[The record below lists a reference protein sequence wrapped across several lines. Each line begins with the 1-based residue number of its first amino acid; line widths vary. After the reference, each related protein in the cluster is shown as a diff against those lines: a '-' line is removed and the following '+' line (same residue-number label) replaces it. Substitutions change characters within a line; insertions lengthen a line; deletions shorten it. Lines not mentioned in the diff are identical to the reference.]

1 MTIVNRAQILRELEP
16 GLNKIFDTALKGYE
30 NEHTA
35 IFSIENSDRAFEEE
49 LMFTGFGAAPVKAE
63 GAAVQYDSATEG
75 WLSRYS
81 HETIALAF
89 AITEE
94 AIEDNLYDKLST
106 RLTKALARSMAHTK
120 QVKAANVINN
130 GFSTSFLGG
139 DGKALMATDHPL
151 RDGGTLANKPT
162 TDADLSET
170 SMEDAT
176 IAVEGFVDDR
186 GIPQA
191 IMVRGLLIPRQ
202 LVYVAE
208 RLFKSTGRVGTADN
222 DINALVSRNVLP
234 DGFSV
239 NHRFTDPDA
248 WVLKTDAPDG
258 LKMFVR
264 APLKTGMEGDFET
277 GNVRYKAR
285 ERYSFGWSN
294 WRGVYGSS
302 GA

>member
-1 MTIVNRAQILRELEP
+1 MTLVNRNQILRELEP
-16 GLNKIFDTALKGYE
+16 GLNKIFDTASKGYE
-30 NEHTA
+30 NEHLA
-35 IFSIENSDRAFEEE
+35 IFSVENSDRAFEEE
-49 LMFTGFGAAPVKAE
+49 LLFTGFGAAPVKRE
-63 GAAVQYDSATEG
+63 GAGVQYDSATEG
-75 WLSRYS
+75 WLARYS

-94 AIEDNLYDKLST
+94 AVEDNLYDKLST
-106 RLTKALARSMAHTK
+106 RLTRALARSMAHTK

-130 GFSTSFLGG
+130 GFSSSFLGG

-151 RDGGTLANKPT
+151 RDGGSLANKPT

-191 IMVRGLLIPRQ
+191 IMVRSLLIPRQ
-202 LVYVAE
+202 LAYVAE
-208 RLFKSTGRVGTADN
+208 RLFKSTGRVGTTDN

-234 DGFSV
+234 EGFSI

-264 APLKTGMEGDFET
+264 APIKTGMEGDFET
-277 GNVRYKAR
+277 GNARYKAR

-294 WRGVYGSS
+294 WRGVYGST

>member
-16 GLNKIFDTALKGYE
+16 GLNKIFGDALKGYE

-35 IFSIENSDRAFEEE
+35 IFSTETSDRAFEEE
-49 LMFTGFGAAPVKAE
+49 MLFTGFGAAPTKAE
-63 GAAVQYDSATEG
+63 GAGVQYDSATEG
-75 WLSRYS
+75 WLARYS

-94 AIEDNLYDKLST
+94 AVEDNLYDKLSM
-106 RLTKALARSMAHTK
+106 RLTKALARAMAHTK
-120 QVKAANVINN
+120 QVKAANVLNN
-130 GFSTSFLGG
+130 GFSASFLGG

-151 RDGGTLANKPT
+151 RDGGTVANKPT
-162 TDADLSET
+162 TDTDLSET

-176 IAVEGFVDDR
+176 IAIEGFTDDR

-191 IMVRGLLIPRQ
+191 IMVRSLIIPRQ
-202 LVYVAE
+202 SAYVAE
-208 RLFKSTGRVGTADN
+208 RLFKSAGRVGTTDN

-234 DGFSV
+234 DGFSI
-239 NHRFTDPDA
+239 NHRLTDSDA
-248 WVLKTDAPDG
+248 WYLKTDAPDG

-264 APLKTGMEGDFET
+264 VPLKSAMEGDFDS

-285 ERYSFGWSN
+285 ERYSFGWSD
-294 WRGVYGSS
+294 WRGIYGSS
-302 GA
+302 GS